1 MLMGI
6 QVAVYDL
13 MTADKFVQALAL
25 LGCSKLH
32 QHIALFE
39 PHVEQAESR
48 SPSCIRGIE
57 RCF

>member
-1 MLMGI
+1 MAI

-13 MTADKFVQALAL
+13 VIADKFVQALAL

-32 QHIALFE
+32 EHIALFGT
-39 PHVEQAESR
+39 HVEQAESR
-48 SPSCIRGIE
+48 SPSCIRGVE